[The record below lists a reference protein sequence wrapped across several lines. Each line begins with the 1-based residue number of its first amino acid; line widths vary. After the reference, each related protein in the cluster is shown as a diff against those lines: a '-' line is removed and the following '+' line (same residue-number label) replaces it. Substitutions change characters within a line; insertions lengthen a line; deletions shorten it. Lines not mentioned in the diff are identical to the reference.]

1 MLYALVSTYAHVETV
16 SSPNHTF
23 FWASLTKRWKGENG
37 HINDW
42 SISTKVWDR
51 AGIYLIC
58 SHTRYRLRF
67 AARWVI
73 LNGIFTIQYQDGL
86 LVNIGGGGG
95 GVTDY
100 NFQTFSFNSIDKQY
114 CRLMLHFIW
123 VFTFCQS
130 TRLGVGSH
138 RVNSAGLYTLGNK
151 LSITLA
157 NAAVNLRLKLPYI
170 LEMFHQTSFK

>member
-1 MLYALVSTYAHVETV
+1 MAIEIIDQ
-16 SSPNHTF
+16 SPQKYGT
-23 FWASLTKRWKGENG
+23 GPG
-37 HINDW
+37 YI
-42 SISTKVWDR
+42 SIS
-51 AGIYLIC
+51 

-73 LNGIFTIQYQDGL
+73 LNGGKYW
-86 LVNIGGGGG
+86 GGGG
-95 GVTDY
+95 GVTGY
-100 NFQTFSFNSIDKQY
+100 NFRNIFLNSIDKQY
-114 CRLMLHFIW
+114 CRIMRHFIW

-157 NAAVNLRLKLPYI
+157 NAGVKLRLKLPYI

>member
-1 MLYALVSTYAHVETV
+1 MAIEIIDQ
-16 SSPNHTF
+16 SPQKYGT
-23 FWASLTKRWKGENG
+23 GPG
-37 HINDW
+37 Y
-42 SISTKVWDR
+42 IS
-51 AGIYLIC
+51 IC
-58 SHTRYRLRF
+58 SHTRYRLCF

-73 LNGIFTIQYQDGL
+73 LNGIFTTQYQDGL

-95 GVTDY
+95 GGVTGY
-100 NFQTFSFNSIDKQY
+100 NFQNNFLNSIDKRY
-114 CRLMLHFIW
+114 CRIMRHFIW

-170 LEMFHQTSFK
+170 